1 MAAFKDVL
9 RYLRESKGLKQE
21 ELADKIGVSYAAV
34 SNYERGK
41 RIPKMETLESI
52 ADFFNVDM
60 NYLLGKTTMSVE
72 QELKGFIV
80 ARYGTV
86 KDFAISIDMPPSTLD
101 GVLKRGV
108 GKANISNVI
117 KICHALNIS
126 CDALAY
132 GRIEPCDNAPSTA
145 TPKQHTLRSDLLQS
159 FDMLNADGQRKVVEY
174 ADDLVFSGRYE
185 KKSDL
190 PALRSVG
197 E

>member
-132 GRIEPCDNAPSTA
+132 GYIEPCDNAPSTA
-145 TPKQHTLRSDLLQS
+145 APKQHTLRSDLLQS
-159 FDMLNADGQRKVVEY
+159 FDMLNVDGQRKVVEY
-174 ADDLVFSGRYE
+174 AEDLVFSGRYE

-190 PALRSVG
+190 PALQSVG

>member
-1 MAAFKDVL
+1 
-9 RYLRESKGLKQE
+9 
-21 ELADKIGVSYAAV
+21 
-34 SNYERGK
+34 
-41 RIPKMETLESI
+41 
-52 ADFFNVDM
+52 
-60 NYLLGKTTMSVE
+60 MSVE

-132 GRIEPCDNAPSTA
+132 GHIEPCDNAPSTA

>member
-1 MAAFKDVL
+1 
-9 RYLRESKGLKQE
+9 
-21 ELADKIGVSYAAV
+21 
-34 SNYERGK
+34 
-41 RIPKMETLESI
+41 
-52 ADFFNVDM
+52 
-60 NYLLGKTTMSVE
+60 MSVE

-132 GRIEPCDNAPSTA
+132 DRSLRRY
-145 TPKQHTLRSDLLQS
+145 TPR
-159 FDMLNADGQRKVVEY
+159 
-174 ADDLVFSGRYE
+174 
-185 KKSDL
+185 
-190 PALRSVG
+190 PW
-197 E
+197 